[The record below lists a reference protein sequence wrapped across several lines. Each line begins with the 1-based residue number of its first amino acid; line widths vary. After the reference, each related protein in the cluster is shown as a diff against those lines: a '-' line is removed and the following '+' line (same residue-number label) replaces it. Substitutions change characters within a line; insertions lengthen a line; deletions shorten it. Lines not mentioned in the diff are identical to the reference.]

1 MEARVLRMTG
11 DGAGFG
17 FIPIIVAALLM
28 IPACLYSLDVG
39 EVAVI
44 RNMGGSVATVGEC
57 DGYHADSDEQE
68 CYGEYE
74 PDHFCVPFD
83 NANES
88 MTGEQHMKPARMLH
102 GPA

>member
-1 MEARVLRMTG
+1 MMGNEAET
-11 DGAGFG
+11 
-17 FIPIIVAALLM
+17 
-28 IPACLYSLDVG
+28 
-39 EVAVI
+39 
-44 RNMGGSVATVGEC
+44 GSVATVGEC

-68 CYGEYE
+68 YYGEYE